1 MMISKRP
8 LLLSLAALLALGAL
22 LLESSAAEAFY
33 LPPESLE
40 SATSALRERACAPH
54 VAALQTVAAES
65 TPIGARAGYL
75 LAHCLE
81 TLDRTNDAYTVFL
94 ETAGRYTPLA
104 AHARYHA
111 ARLALDLS
119 RPLDALSALDEV
131 DHGDLPRLFGQRLR
145 LLRADALLRA
155 ARTADAARLL
165 QALLREDG
173 LDDDLLADGWWLL
186 GMAAERLGDRAQATR
201 AYGMAWWAVPGNRH
215 AAESVRRLR
224 ELHGGRAPVPPAD
237 ARILRG
243 FRLLRLGQPED
254 AEAELLAGA
263 RGRPSGAL
271 AANAWVQIGVM
282 RGGGRRAV
290 SAFRE
295 AVRHPYQVARAQY
308 WLGRSLLSARRAG
321 EGRMV
326 LQRVVSR
333 FGSTSWA
340 PRALLLLAR
349 NSEGQVADKMYAELE
364 RRYPNTASADE
375 ARWQRGWRLFRA
387 GRFADAES
395 VFRDAARRHPRTA
408 RAGASLYWAAKAKSA
423 RGLDTRADFAL
434 VADRYPMTFYGQRAA
449 ARLRTVPPPP
459 GPAAAPVRLPVEAFG
474 AVFAELDAL
483 GFDAEA
489 AEVVEEVVAQSADR
503 ELLRVAAAIRLEV
516 GPIHE
521 TLRFSDPAIAPAL
534 FGGAPADRE
543 LWMLAYPRA
552 YWSAVESTAEA
563 AGVDPYLVLAVM
575 REESRFD
582 PKVVSIAGAVGLLQ
596 LLPGTASGIAGTTM
610 GTTQLTQPE
619 VNIRLGTAYLAGLL
633 RRFRGDVPLAL
644 AGYNA
649 GPGAAQRFSRMS
661 RVDMDL
667 FFERIPFAET
677 RAYVQRVLQTYGIY
691 RWLYR

>member
-1 MMISKRP
+1 MKAVLVALATF
-8 LLLSLAALLALGAL
+8 LLGVA
-22 LLESSAAEAFY
+22 SSVQAFY
-33 LPPESLE
+33 RPPESLE
-40 SATSALRERACAPH
+40 VAVSAIKTRACAPH
-54 VAALQTVAAES
+54 VASLQTMAADS
-65 TPIGARAGYL
+65 TATGARAGYL
-75 LAHCLE
+75 LARCLE
-81 TLDRTNDAYTVFL
+81 TLDRTTDAYTMLL
-94 ETAGRYTPLA
+94 ETSGRYPPLA

-111 ARLALDLS
+111 ARLALDLH

-131 DHGDLPRLFGQRLR
+131 NDGELKRPFGQRLR
-145 LLRADALLRA
+145 LLRADALLRVS
-155 ARTADAARLL
+155 RTADAARLL
-165 QALLREDG
+165 QVLLREDG
-173 LDDDLLADGWWLL
+173 LDDDVLSDGWWLL
-186 GMAAERLGDRAQATR
+186 GLAGDRLGDRGQATR

-243 FRLLRLGQPED
+243 FRLLMRGQPED

-263 RGRPSGAL
+263 RGQASGQL
-271 AANAWVQIGVM
+271 TVNAWLQIGVM

-295 AVRHPYQVARAQY
+295 AVRYPYQVARAQY

-321 EGRMV
+321 EGTRV

-333 FGSTSWA
+333 FGSTPWA

-349 NSEGQVADKMYAELE
+349 NSEGERSDALFAELE
-364 RRYPNTASADE
+364 RRYPKSASADE
-375 ARWQRGWRLFRA
+375 ARWQRGWRHYRA
-387 GRFADAES
+387 GRFASAEA
-395 VFRDAARRHPRTA
+395 VFRDAAQRHPTTP
-408 RAGASLYWAAKAKSA
+408 RAAANLYWAAKARSA
-423 RGLDTRADFAL
+423 RGQDARIDTAV
-434 VADRYPMTFYGQRAA
+434 VAERYPMTFYGQRAA
-449 ARLRTVPPPP
+449 IRLRSIPPPP
-459 GPAAAPVRLPVEAFG
+459 APTATSARLPAETFGPA
-474 AVFAELDAL
+474 FAELNAL
-483 GFDAEA
+483 GFNAEA
-489 AEVVEEVVAQSADR
+489 AELVEAEVTQSAGR
-503 ELLRVAAAIRLEV
+503 ELLRAAAAIRLEV

-521 TLRFSDPAIAPAL
+521 ALRFSEPAIAPAL

-552 YWSAVESTAEA
+552 YWAAVESTADA

-582 PKVVSIAGAVGLLQ
+582 PQVVSIAGAVGLLQ

-610 GTTQLTQPE
+610 SATQLTQPE

-633 RRFRGDVPLAL
+633 RRFRGDMPLAL

-649 GPGAAQRFSRMS
+649 GPGAAQRFSRLS
-661 RVDMDL
+661 RADMDL
-667 FFERIPFAET
+667 FFERIPFVET